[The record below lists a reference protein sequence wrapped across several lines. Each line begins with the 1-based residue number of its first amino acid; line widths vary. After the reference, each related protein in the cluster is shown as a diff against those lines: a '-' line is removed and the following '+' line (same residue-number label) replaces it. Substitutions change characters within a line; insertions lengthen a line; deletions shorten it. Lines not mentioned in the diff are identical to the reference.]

1 MEATLNLWELIRQGG
16 MAMYPL
22 VLCSVVTL
30 AVIAERAW
38 VLWRVVRPGR
48 RLTAALLGR
57 VTRRELDEAR
67 VIVRPPLWWRE
78 RSDSWVLTQT
88 TCFCAHDML
97 RRSQG
102 VVRFLRPT
110 VPTKSPGLWPL
121 RLVFKSARGRDGREC
136 EC

>member
-1 MEATLNLWELIRQGG
+1 MEPTLNVWELIRQGG

-22 VLCSVVTL
+22 VLCSIVTL

-67 VIVRPPLWWRE
+67 VIVCGGE
-78 RSDSWVLTQT
+78 RGRIPGCSHRRRASALT
-88 TCFCAHDML
+88 TCCGDH
-97 RRSQG
+97 RVS
-102 VVRFLRPT
+102 
-110 VPTKSPGLWPL
+110 
-121 RLVFKSARGRDGREC
+121 
-136 EC
+136 